1 MIPAVQLT
9 FEEVTKLLPP
19 RRPDVH
25 KGSIGK
31 VLVIA
36 GSRGM
41 SGAAILA
48 SQSTMRS
55 GAGLTTLLTPIEIAG
70 MIDVQNIEVMTRPL
84 LETASGTIDKRSLD
98 LVLPLLGQFDV
109 LLIGP
114 GLSGH
119 KSTQTFVRDIL
130 EFTASKQPQLKTVLD
145 ADGLKALKK
154 IPRPFTTPV
163 IITPHFGELS
173 ALSEKSISEIKNN
186 PYYYA
191 RQIAERYNVS
201 VVLKSNITYIVEPEQ
216 PRYFFNNNG
225 NPGMAT
231 AGSGDVLAGIIAG
244 LWAANPLSAIQ
255 AAVVGPFV
263 HGIAGNIAVTKH
275 SIDGIIAS
283 DIMKEIPAALK
294 FVKGF

>member
-1 MIPAVQLT
+1 MPAIQLT
-9 FEEVTKLLPP
+9 LEEVTKLLPT

-36 GSRGM
+36 GSRSM

-55 GAGLTTLLTPIEIAG
+55 GAGLTTLLTPVEIAG

-84 LETASGTIDKRSLD
+84 LETGSGTIDKRSLD

-119 KSTQTFVRDIL
+119 KSTQCFVRDIL
-130 EFTASKQPQLKTVLD
+130 EFINSERPHLKTVLD
-145 ADGLKALKK
+145 ADGLKTLKK
-154 IPRPFTTPV
+154 IPRPFSNPI
-163 IITPHFGELS
+163 IITPHFGELA
-173 ALSEKSISEIKNN
+173 ALAEKNINEIKNR

-191 RQIAERYNVS
+191 RQIAERHNVI
-201 VVLKSNITYIVEPEQ
+201 VVLKSNITYIVEPGKS
-216 PRYFFNNNG
+216 RYFINNNG

-231 AGSGDVLAGIIAG
+231 AGSGDVLSGIIAG

-255 AAVVGPFV
+255 SAAVGPFV
-263 HGIAGNIAVTKH
+263 HGLAGNIAATKH